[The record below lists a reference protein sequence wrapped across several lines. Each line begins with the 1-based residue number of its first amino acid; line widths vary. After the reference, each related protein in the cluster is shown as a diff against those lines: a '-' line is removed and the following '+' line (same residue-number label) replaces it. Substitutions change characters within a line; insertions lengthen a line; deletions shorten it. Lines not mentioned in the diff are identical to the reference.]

1 MWLLLVNV
9 VSTFSGCGG
18 SSLGYKMSGF
28 NVIFATDFET
38 NAVNTYKMNF
48 PKTKVMQKNI
58 RELTGQQ
65 ILKETGLKKGELD
78 ILDGSP
84 PCTPFSMA
92 GLREKGWNKSYVHGS
107 ETQAQRSDDLFDEYI
122 RLIRELK
129 PKIFIGENVRGLIS
143 GKSKG
148 YFNHILRTMKKLG
161 YIIRVLDID
170 AKDFGVPQVRRRIVF
185 IGIRKDC
192 FKGWKPLL
200 THKEITF
207 RQATA
212 DLKPTKEE
220 ILEST
225 PTDKNAKTVQMAF
238 NMMKPGESASK
249 YHPRKL
255 YFGHL
260 KLAWDEPSPTVICH
274 SHQLSHPKE
283 KRYLTLMECK
293 RISSFPDD
301 FKFTSRNDGFTRMG
315 NSVPPALMKHISK
328 YAVEC
333 STI

>member
-1 MWLLLVNV
+1 MPEIEKTAEIYNKQQKGKDAQFVPH
-9 VSTFSGCGG
+9 
-18 SSLGYKMSGF
+18 
-28 NVIFATDFET
+28 FATWIQQKRWEIQEQDE
-38 NAVNTYKMNF
+38 NF
-48 PKTKVMQKNI
+48 
-58 RELTGQQ
+58 
-65 ILKETGLKKGELD
+65 KEINMPT
-78 ILDGSP
+78 
-84 PCTPFSMA
+84 
-92 GLREKGWNKSYVHGS
+92 
-107 ETQAQRSDDLFDEYI
+107 
-122 RLIRELK
+122 LIDR
-129 PKIFIGENVRGLIS
+129 
-143 GKSKG
+143 
-148 YFNHILRTMKKLG
+148 MKKLG

-249 YHPRKL
+249 YHPRRL

-260 KLAWDEPSPTVICH
+260 KLSWDKPSPTVICH

-293 RISSFPDD
+293 RISSFPDN

-315 NSVPPALMKHISK
+315 NSVPPVLMKHISK